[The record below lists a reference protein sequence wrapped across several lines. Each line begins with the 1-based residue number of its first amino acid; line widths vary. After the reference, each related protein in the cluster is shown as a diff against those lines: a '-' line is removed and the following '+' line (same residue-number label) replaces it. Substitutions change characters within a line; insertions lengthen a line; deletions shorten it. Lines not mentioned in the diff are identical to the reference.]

1 MEKFEIF
8 SSNLEVLKKAKYED
22 LDNEFII
29 SGIIDKFFIQFEL
42 SWKVLKELLRYEGK
56 SIANPGSPRE
66 IIKAAYAI
74 YDYLDEEIWLEML
87 RVRNDMTHI
96 YNGEAAK
103 QMVSLILERYIPA
116 FAVMEEKIR
125 KDYGEILKDLYGGGN
140 REIIKTGERLWKR
153 RSSEVPSRHMRA
165 RRAFILSFRRNLN
178 QSRLTMRS
186 VRMRKE

>member
-125 KDYGEILKDLYGGGN
+125 KDYG
-140 REIIKTGERLWKR
+140 
-153 RSSEVPSRHMRA
+153 
-165 RRAFILSFRRNLN
+165 AFCYAGVQGF
-178 QSRLTMRS
+178 
-186 VRMRKE
+186 

>member
-1 MEKFEIF
+1 MKKFENF

-56 SIANPGSPRE
+56 SIANSGSPRE

-87 RVRNDMTHI
+87 RARNDMTHI

-116 FAVMEEKIR
+116 FAVMEERIR
-125 KDYGEILKDLYGGGN
+125 KDYGVILKDL
-140 REIIKTGERLWKR
+140 
-153 RSSEVPSRHMRA
+153 
-165 RRAFILSFRRNLN
+165 
-178 QSRLTMRS
+178 
-186 VRMRKE
+186 

>member
-56 SIANPGSPRE
+56 SIAPPGSPRE

-116 FAVMEEKIR
+116 FAVMEERIR
-125 KDYGEILKDLYGGGN
+125 KDYGEILKDL
-140 REIIKTGERLWKR
+140 
-153 RSSEVPSRHMRA
+153 
-165 RRAFILSFRRNLN
+165 
-178 QSRLTMRS
+178 
-186 VRMRKE
+186 

>member
-66 IIKAAYAI
+66 IIKASYAI
-74 YDYLDEEIWLEML
+74 YDYLDEKIWLEML
-87 RVRNDMTHI
+87 RARNDMTHI

-116 FAVMEEKIR
+116 FAVMEERIR
-125 KDYGEILKDLYGGGN
+125 KDYGEILKDL
-140 REIIKTGERLWKR
+140 
-153 RSSEVPSRHMRA
+153 
-165 RRAFILSFRRNLN
+165 
-178 QSRLTMRS
+178 
-186 VRMRKE
+186 

>member
-125 KDYGEILKDLYGGGN
+125 KDYGEILKDL
-140 REIIKTGERLWKR
+140 
-153 RSSEVPSRHMRA
+153 
-165 RRAFILSFRRNLN
+165 
-178 QSRLTMRS
+178 
-186 VRMRKE
+186 